1 MNALQT
7 TLKQL
12 RLSGLIQTLDV
23 RLQEAAANRLSHAEF
38 LELICQDELNVRQQ
52 RQMERHTKLADF
64 RHLKTLDDFDWSFN
78 PSVHKKE
85 IYDLASCRFIREA
98 KDVLFLGPPGVGK
111 THLAQAIGYEAI
123 RQNFLVLYRSI
134 FDLVRD
140 FMKDEAFSQQDR
152 TLRRYLNPELLIID
166 DFGLKQLPKN
176 SGEHLFEVIM
186 RRYEN
191 RSTIMTSN
199 RPRLGRSWIVS
210 CTMPRPSPLPGG
222 VTVSKTMPP
231 LPEKRI
237 KTKRPN
243 PSPTNLRPQNRRAEW
258 LAFRLCSFYFTSY
271 ACGKR
276 SIFASN
282 RPY

>member
-1 MNALQT
+1 MNFQ
-7 TLKQL
+7 
-12 RLSGLIQTLDV
+12 
-23 RLQEAAANRLSHAEF
+23 
-38 LELICQDELNVRQQ
+38 
-52 RQMERHTKLADF
+52 
-64 RHLKTLDDFDWSFN
+64 
-78 PSVHKKE
+78 
-85 IYDLASCRFIREA
+85 
-98 KDVLFLGPPGVGK
+98 
-111 THLAQAIGYEAI
+111 
-123 RQNFLVLYRSI
+123 VLYRSI

-210 CTMPRPSPLPGG
+210 CTMPRPLPLPGG
-222 VTVSKTMPP
+222 TTGSKTTPP
-231 LPEKRI
+231 LQAKRI
-237 KTKRPN
+237 KTNGPN

-258 LAFRLCSFYFTSY
+258 LATGSARFTLLLTLVENARFLRRIGHTGRTGS
-271 ACGKR
+271 ASPLKIQMADAAR
-276 SIFASN
+276 RDWIFVCQ
-282 RPY
+282 